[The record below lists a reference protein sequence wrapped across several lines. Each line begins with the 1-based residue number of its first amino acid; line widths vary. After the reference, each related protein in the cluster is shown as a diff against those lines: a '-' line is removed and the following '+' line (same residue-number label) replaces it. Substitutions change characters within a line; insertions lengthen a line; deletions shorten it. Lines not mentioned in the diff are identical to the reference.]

1 MPAAAALFNRLFIQ
15 FIFCIQQIHLAMVCI
30 DMAVPAVSGRIHAVK
45 EINAAVHR
53 LLKYWQA
60 FRPPSGT

>member
-1 MPAAAALFNRLFIQ
+1 MSYIGPAVGTACRAAAALFNRLFIQ

-53 LLKYWQA
+53 L
-60 FRPPSGT
+60 